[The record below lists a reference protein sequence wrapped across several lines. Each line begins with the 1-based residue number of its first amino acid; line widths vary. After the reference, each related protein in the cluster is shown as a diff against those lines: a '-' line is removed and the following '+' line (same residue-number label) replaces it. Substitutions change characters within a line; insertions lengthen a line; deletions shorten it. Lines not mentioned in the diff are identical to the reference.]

1 MGESGGG
8 SSGRV
13 EIERGR
19 NLDESFNL
27 HYGGIIMNREIVGS
41 KSSLTTFMGPLHP
54 LNTVYL
60 YRQFRI
66 YFSDGHVFTSSF
78 LVDFSVVL
86 YIIKKEIME

>member
-27 HYGGIIMNREIVGS
+27 YYGGIIMNREIVGS
-41 KSSLTTFMGPLHP
+41 KSSLTTFKNNRARSIP
-54 LNTVYL
+54 
-60 YRQFRI
+60 
-66 YFSDGHVFTSSF
+66 
-78 LVDFSVVL
+78 
-86 YIIKKEIME
+86 